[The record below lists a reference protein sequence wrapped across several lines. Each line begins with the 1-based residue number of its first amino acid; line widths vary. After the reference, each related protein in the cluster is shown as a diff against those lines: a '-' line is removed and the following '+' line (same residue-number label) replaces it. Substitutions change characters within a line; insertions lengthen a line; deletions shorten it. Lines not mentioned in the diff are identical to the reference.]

1 MSLGIYIHIPFC
13 HRRCSYCDFYLTT
26 NLILIDSFIDS
37 LIHEIE
43 LLSEQYSDYII
54 DTIFFGG
61 GTPSLLN
68 SNQFEKILKSLYNNF
83 KVIDFPEITLECNPE
98 DIIEDINKFSEFNTI
113 GANRISV
120 GVQSFIDKELKFL
133 TRLHDGSD
141 SMKSLEISKKF
152 FNNVSADLIYSFKN
166 QSLEDVDYNINKVL
180 ELDLQHVSAYTLII
194 ERGTL
199 LYKEYEQ
206 NNQLKYVDNENPQ
219 FYEFVNNMLKDNG
232 YEHYEVSN
240 YAKKGFL
247 SQHNLKYWN
256 FDYYL
261 GLGPSAHSFIGN
273 KRFINVK
280 NVTRYIELLNNN
292 TLPVNTSES
301 LSIEQLKNDYFISVF
316 RSRGVSLKKYNQLF
330 GSIFLNEYSDLT
342 DRLLN
347 LNLAVLDESRLKL
360 TEKGFALA
368 DEITLGFLK

>member
-43 LLSEQYSDYII
+43 LLSEQYSDYIV

-83 KVIDFPEITLECNPE
+83 KIIDFPEITLECNPE

-152 FNNVSADLIYSFKN
+152 F
-166 QSLEDVDYNINKVL
+166 
-180 ELDLQHVSAYTLII
+180 
-194 ERGTL
+194 
-199 LYKEYEQ
+199 
-206 NNQLKYVDNENPQ
+206 
-219 FYEFVNNMLKDNG
+219 
-232 YEHYEVSN
+232 
-240 YAKKGFL
+240 
-247 SQHNLKYWN
+247 
-256 FDYYL
+256 
-261 GLGPSAHSFIGN
+261 
-273 KRFINVK
+273 
-280 NVTRYIELLNNN
+280 
-292 TLPVNTSES
+292 
-301 LSIEQLKNDYFISVF
+301 
-316 RSRGVSLKKYNQLF
+316 
-330 GSIFLNEYSDLT
+330 
-342 DRLLN
+342 
-347 LNLAVLDESRLKL
+347 
-360 TEKGFALA
+360 
-368 DEITLGFLK
+368 

>member
-1 MSLGIYIHIPFC
+1 
-13 HRRCSYCDFYLTT
+13 
-26 NLILIDSFIDS
+26 
-37 LIHEIE
+37 
-43 LLSEQYSDYII
+43 
-54 DTIFFGG
+54 
-61 GTPSLLN
+61 
-68 SNQFEKILKSLYNNF
+68 
-83 KVIDFPEITLECNPE
+83 
-98 DIIEDINKFSEFNTI
+98 
-113 GANRISV
+113 
-120 GVQSFIDKELKFL
+120 
-133 TRLHDGSD
+133 
-141 SMKSLEISKKF
+141 
-152 FNNVSADLIYSFKN
+152 
-166 QSLEDVDYNINKVL
+166 
-180 ELDLQHVSAYTLII
+180 
-194 ERGTL
+194 
-199 LYKEYEQ
+199 
-206 NNQLKYVDNENPQ
+206 
-219 FYEFVNNMLKDNG
+219 MLKDNG

-247 SQHNLKYWN
+247 SKHNLKYWN

-292 TLPVNTSES
+292 TLPVNNSES

-330 GSIFLNEYSDLT
+330 GSIFLNDYSDLT